1 MRELNPLERD
11 VIAEVRRSLKV
22 EETPLFAQAIMM
34 MRPMDDEV
42 SPTLLLYFI
51 IFTARKRSLG
61 QGNIF
66 TSVCQKFCP
75 QRGGACSGGVWSWG
89 CLLLG
94 GGGFWSRGAYSRG
107 FRSRRGCLL
116 LGWGGLVLGGVSRPT
131 SKGEIEG
138 DQVQSPRP
146 RRLLLR
152 AVRILLECILV
163 QHNFTQ
169 FTRNIIIHTNILNV
183 RQ

>member
-66 TSVCQKFCP
+66 TSVCHEFCP
-75 QRGGACSGGVWSWG
+75 QRGVPAPGGSGPGGCLVQGGACSRGGGVWSWG
-89 CLLLG
+89 G
-94 GGGFWSRGAYSRG
+94 SPGPHPRGKLRG
-107 FRSRRGCLL
+107 IRS
-116 LGWGGLVLGGVSRPT
+116 SP
-131 SKGEIEG
+131 
-138 DQVQSPRP
+138 PRP